1 MYRPFV
7 RKSPLTSHP
16 RLQFRFIFDLTLVC
30 VTHPVESQRSHLP
43 AVVFPPPSAGFALD
57 YKDESV
63 EGLISLR
70 ERLDNPDHS
79 VLYKTCS
86 ELTKV
91 SLLTS
96 QFLLY

>member
-1 MYRPFV
+1 M
-7 RKSPLTSHP
+7 KSEHVGLFFHST
-16 RLQFRFIFDLTLVC
+16 
-30 VTHPVESQRSHLP
+30 
-43 AVVFPPPSAGFALD
+43 GFSLD
-57 YKDESV
+57 YRDDSV

-91 SLLTS
+91 RLT
-96 QFLLY
+96 L